1 VNYPKLKHCGFRAT
15 ESITHTTEHIN
26 IMGKSYKHDDD
37 NLIDVRDG
45 EKVRGKRHNKNE
57 RKFDHEYEETPDTC
71 TQS

>member
-1 VNYPKLKHCGFRAT
+1 
-15 ESITHTTEHIN
+15 
-26 IMGKSYKHDDD
+26 MGKSYKHDDD